1 MKKVVF
7 RLNLETGKITVDA
20 QGFIGN
26 ECDKVLRDVEIEI
39 EEKQVQ
45 RKNQAVE
52 QKEEATI
59 EIIY

>member
-26 ECDKVLRDVEIEI
+26 ECDRVLRDVEMEI

-45 RKNQAVE
+45 RKNQTVE
-52 QKEEATI
+52 QKQEATV